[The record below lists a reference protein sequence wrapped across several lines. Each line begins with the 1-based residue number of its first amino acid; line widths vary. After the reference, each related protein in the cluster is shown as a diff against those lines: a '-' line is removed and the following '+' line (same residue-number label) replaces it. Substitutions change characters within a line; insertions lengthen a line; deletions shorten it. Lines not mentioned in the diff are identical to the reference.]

1 MSYYYLEQ
9 GQKLC
14 IENLSR
20 PFTFCHKA
28 EEEAKALKRRT
39 GKQYTILEI
48 SRRGS
53 TQESGEVWEG
63 KGW

>member
-14 IENLSR
+14 VENLSK
-20 PFTFCHKA
+20 PFEFCHKA
-28 EEEAKALKRRT
+28 MEEAKSLKKRT
-39 GKQYTILEI
+39 GKQYTILEV

-63 KGW
+63 RGW

>member
-1 MSYYYLEQ
+1 VSYYYLEQ

-14 IENLSR
+14 IENLSK
-20 PFTFCHKA
+20 PFQFWHKA
-28 EEEAKALKRRT
+28 EEEAKSLKRRN

-48 SRRGS
+48 RRVS
-53 TQESGEVWEG
+53 TTQEHDELLEG